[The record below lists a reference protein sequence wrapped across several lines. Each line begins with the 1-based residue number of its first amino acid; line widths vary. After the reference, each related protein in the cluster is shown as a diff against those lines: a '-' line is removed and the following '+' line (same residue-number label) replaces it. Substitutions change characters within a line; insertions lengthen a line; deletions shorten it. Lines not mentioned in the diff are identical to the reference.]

1 MLVRFLLQV
10 SGGGLL
16 CFLLF
21 AFLPRYSRSFHKY
34 TNIFSFLLLLIS
46 HRTSYRYPKNNPNS
60 KDIRSTTVWLRHYER
75 YIEDQ
80 DVPVRV
86 SDMVPDLPLVM
97 SSAAPS
103 LPPGAVVN
111 LRSFLKRDR
120 PLVIIAGSGS

>member
-21 AFLPRYSRSFHKY
+21 AFLPGYSRSFRL
-34 TNIFSFLLLLIS
+34 F
-46 HRTSYRYPKNNPNS
+46 RTSYRYPKNNPNS

-111 LRSFLKRDR
+111 LRRFLKRDR

>member
-1 MLVRFLLQV
+1 M

-16 CFLLF
+16 FFCFFAFF
-21 AFLPRYSRSFHKY
+21 AFLPGYTHVNVLF

-103 LPPGAVVN
+103 LLCGAVVN
-111 LRSFLKRDR
+111 LRRFLKRDR

>member
-21 AFLPRYSRSFHKY
+21 AFSLRVLVLF

-111 LRSFLKRDR
+111 LRRFLKRDR